1 MLKQTLTAIGI
12 VVAATAVA
20 LPAAVAAPG
29 DISVQVAAACSPCGA
44 KKGCNP
50 CATKNPCAA
59 KKGCNPCAAK
69 NPCAVKVGCNPCGA
83 KNPCKAK

>member
-20 LPAAVAAPG
+20 LPAAVAAPDG
-29 DISVQVAAACSPCGA
+29 VSVQVAQCSPCSAKKGCNPCAA

-50 CATKNPCAA
+50 CATKNPCNPCAA

-69 NPCAVKVGCNPCGA
+69 NPC
-83 KNPCKAK
+83 KAK

>member
-20 LPAAVAAPG
+20 LPAAVAAPDG
-29 DISVQVAAACSPCGA
+29 ASVQVAQCSPCGA